1 MGLHSQVLPKPPLAP
16 RLSSPLPVV
25 RSPHAARQL
34 TLQTWIRSLHCWPKA
49 PQRVLVPENNTVP
62 DSGFQA
68 DLNSPAATLTHV
80 LTSCDCCSSYLL
92 NHLLSPLPVEPAP
105 GISRVPPLGPRSNVT
120 SERWAATSLLS
131 DLFKPAIVTSL
142 CCSFIRA
149 LKLFIYLVGRS
160 LSACSPG

>member
-1 MGLHSQVLPKPPLAP
+1 MWVLPQPA
-16 RLSSPLPVV
+16 SP
-25 RSPHAARQL
+25 
-34 TLQTWIRSLHCWPKA
+34 QTTPA
-49 PQRVLVPENNTVP
+49 PQHPGFHLPSLRSVLHTQPDRSHYRRRSEAPQWVLVPENNTVP

-68 DLNSPAATLTHV
+68 DLTSPAATLAHV
-80 LTSCDCCSSYLL
+80 VTSCDCCSSYLL
-92 NHLLSPLPVEPAP
+92 SHLLSSLPGEPAP

-142 CCSFIRA
+142 CCIFIMA
-149 LKLFIYLVGRS
+149 LMLFIYLVGRS